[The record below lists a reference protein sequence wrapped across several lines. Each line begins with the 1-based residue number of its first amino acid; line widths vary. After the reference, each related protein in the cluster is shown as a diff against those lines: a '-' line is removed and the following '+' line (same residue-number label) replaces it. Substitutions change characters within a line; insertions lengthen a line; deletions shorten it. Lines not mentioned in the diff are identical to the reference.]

1 MIKELFE
8 LKKSQ
13 KILNEKYFD
22 GKLPEAIITVQT
34 KEKITADSWFCPNTW
49 EDKDGNSFHEINI
62 CSYALDKGRLAIMT
76 AMLHSMI
83 HLYCHVNGI
92 AEVSRG
98 GTYHNRLFQ
107 AESAKRD
114 LLTER
119 TPKNGLSKSVPTA
132 QFAEFVENSGVEDIF
147 TAYRLVDRSI
157 IL

>member
-8 LKKSQ
+8 LKKAQ
-13 KILNEKYFD
+13 KVLNDKYFE
-22 GKLPEAIITVQT
+22 GELPEAIITVQT
-34 KEKITADSWFCPNTW
+34 KEKISADSWFCPNTW
-49 EDKDGNSFHEINI
+49 EDKNGNSFHEINI
-62 CSYALDKGRLAIMT
+62 CSYALDKGRLAIMA

-98 GTYHNRLFQ
+98 GTYHNQHFQ
-107 AESAKRD
+107 KEAAKRD

-119 TPKNGLSKSVPTA
+119 TPKNGLSKTIPSA
-132 QFAEFVENSGVEDIF
+132 QFAEFVENCGVEDIF
-147 TAYRLVDRSI
+147 TVFRHVDRLI